1 MKRLSALLLAS
12 VVHLLTLAFAVLGA
26 SAILREPGSFVS
38 WVIGAPL
45 LAIGWAL
52 RPRLGR
58 LPADAE
64 VLDRSAAPELYGA
77 AARVADRVGVPPPG
91 KVAVRDLATETRYE
105 RVGLARTPVLVVGLP
120 LWLALPPTL
129 RAALLATAYAR
140 RPTGGERLVG
150 EALNTLES
158 WRDALLD
165 SAAPLKVRQEAQT
178 AITASSLGVAH
189 QPGTAYEVAGF
200 IGRLFG
206 RVLGG
211 PVLLMQY
218 ALTRLAG
225 ADEGR
230 TEARRRAPALRAVA
244 EAELARLEQ
253 LAAGGGYLAP
263 MQAAALRGESVT
275 SIRQGALARFR
286 LTADGVLTAPP
297 GSELIGAG
305 ESELID
311 QELRAHYSR
320 AIRGFGLIS

>member
-1 MKRLSALLLAS
+1 MKRVSALLLAS

-26 SAILREPGSFVS
+26 WAILREPGSLVS
-38 WVIGAPL
+38 WVIGAPI
-45 LAIGWAL
+45 LAVGWAL

-64 VLDRSAAPELYGA
+64 VLDRSRAPELYGA
-77 AARVADRVGVPPPG
+77 AARVGVPRPR
-91 KVAVRDLATETRYE
+91 KIAVRDLAARTCYE
-105 RVGLARTPVLVVGLP
+105 RVGLARTPVLVIGLP

-140 RPTGGERLVG
+140 QPTGGERLVG
-150 EALNTLES
+150 EALNTLEA

-211 PVLLMQY
+211 PVLLTRY
-218 ALTRLAG
+218 ALTRLARAG
-225 ADEGR
+225 EDQAK
-230 TEARRRAPALRAVA
+230 ARQRALALRAASA
-244 EAELARLEQ
+244 EELARLEE
-253 LAAGGGYLAP
+253 LTADGGYLAP
-263 MQAAALRGESVT
+263 MQAAALRGESAAA
-275 SIRQGALARFR
+275 IRQGVLARSR
-286 LTADGVLTAPP
+286 LTDDGVLAAPP
-297 GSELIGAG
+297 GSELLGAG
-305 ESELID
+305 ESALID
-311 QELRAHYSR
+311 QELLAHYTR